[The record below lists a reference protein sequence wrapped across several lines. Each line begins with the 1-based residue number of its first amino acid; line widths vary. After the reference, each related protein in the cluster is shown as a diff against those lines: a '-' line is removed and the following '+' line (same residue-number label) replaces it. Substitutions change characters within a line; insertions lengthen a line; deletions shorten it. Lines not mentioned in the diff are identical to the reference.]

1 MPEPENLEHLKK
13 DAADQ
18 LNRLINKIRWGRKH
32 PRDYGT
38 GELLYMSEIEAIDA
52 VGRHPG
58 INLTELSEHLGVTKA
73 TLSPIVNKLE
83 SRGYL
88 SKQATATNSRVKRL
102 LLQEKGVKAR
112 QCMGI
117 YANKF
122 NKYMAEVTRDELSN
136 FLRLLQKM
144 EMFIDDLHQELRK

>member
-38 GELLYMSEIEAIDA
+38 GELLYMSEIEVIDA

-58 INLTELSEHLGVTKA
+58 INLTELSGHIGVTKA

-83 SRGYL
+83 GRNYL
-88 SKQATATNSRVKRL
+88 ERQTTANNSRVKRL
-102 LLQEKGVKAR
+102 TLNAKGVKAR
-112 QCMGI
+112 GGMGA
-117 YANKF
+117 YAHKF
-122 NKYMAEVTRDELSN
+122 NQYMADVTRRALNSY
-136 FLRLLQKM
+136 LRLLQKM